1 MTTDIDSQT
10 DSQTALATFLDNI
23 RASANTKRCYKNT
36 LTLFAR
42 EYGHLPESSGEA
54 QEFIYARENAGLKPA
69 TVGLDVAAFQRYF
82 KYNGIPTNRLEK
94 YAVVLGTPRYLSEAE
109 VSRLLGAARYPVLK
123 CLVALLYDT
132 GARISEIL
140 NTTIDDIDWNGG
152 LKVTRKGGRQEVA
165 NVSEWGLEYLAK
177 WLDIR
182 RGDDPKIFG
191 NRRYHDLYMMLKTT
205 AKTADIAYFTPH
217 MLRHSRAVHLRDQG
231 VSWEEIGYQ
240 LGHVNP
246 TITVKYYTRPD
257 NYDLKK
263 AIPAVHLTEG

>member
-1 MTTDIDSQT
+1 MTSETYIDKDID
-10 DSQTALATFLDNI
+10 TFLDSI
-23 RASANTKRCYKNT
+23 RAADSTKRIYRNT

-42 EYGHLPESSGEA
+42 SYGHLPESSGEA
-54 QEFIYARENAGLKPA
+54 QEFIYARENSGLKPN

-82 KYNGIPTNRLEK
+82 KFYNIPTNRLEK
-94 YAVVLGTPRYLSEAE
+94 YSVVLPTPKYLSESE
-109 VSRLLGAARYPVLK
+109 ISELLGAARYPVLK

-140 NTTIDDIDWNGG
+140 NTTMDDIDWNGG

-165 NVSEWGLEYLAK
+165 NVSEWGLKYLAT
-177 WLDIR
+177 WLDVR
-182 RGDDPKIFG
+182 TGNDPRIFG
-191 NRRYHDLYMMLKTT
+191 NRKYHDLYMMLKNT
-205 AKTADIAYFTPH
+205 AKKAGVAYFTPH
-217 MLRHSRAVHLRDQG
+217 MLRHSRAVHLREQG

-257 NYDLKK
+257 NFDLKK
-263 AIPAVHLTEG
+263 AIPPVQIAEG